1 MSKWAL
7 FFTLALASAAQ
18 AADLSQCSW
27 RITRGEGTIAV
38 PNCPELIGLKVQLNL
53 SGGRPRIVSW
63 GRAPMGAEHW
73 LLVYAVDGIGTQ
85 VQFTHEIG
93 VLVYAPEKRIVGHTL
108 YRLPHEEEDN
118 QPNWV
123 WSEDGVY
130 VENLPFGEAKLDY
143 KFPVLRAEDGGAK
156 RKPSMTR

>member
-1 MSKWAL
+1 MNKLAL
-7 FFTLALASAAQ
+7 IFTLALASAAQ
-18 AADLSQCSW
+18 AEDLSRCSW

-38 PNCPELIGLKVQLNL
+38 PNCPELIGVKVHLNL

-63 GRAPMGAEHW
+63 ERAPMGIDHW

-85 VQFTHEIG
+85 VQIAEENA
-93 VLVYAPEKRIVGHTL
+93 VLIYAPEKRIVGHTL
-108 YRLPHEEEDN
+108 FRLPHESEDN
-118 QPNWV
+118 QPNWI

-143 KFPVLRAEDGGAK
+143 KFPVVRAEDGGAK